1 MDDILKNKI
10 IKKMMEVFEYNNIHI
25 NHTYRVLDYAQDIS
39 VIEKGNPDIIV
50 LSAILHDIGIPA
62 CEKKYKSN
70 EGQLQE
76 IEGPP
81 IAKNI
86 LESLNLKEETIK
98 EVCGIVGSHH
108 SPGEIETINF
118 KIMWDADWLVN
129 LPDVYDIKDKKK
141 LAEIINKTFMTETGL
156 KKAKEFFL

>member
-10 IKKMMEVFEYNNIHI
+10 IRKMMEVFEYNNIHI

-39 VIEKGNPDIIV
+39 VIEKGNPDIV
-50 LSAILHDIGIPA
+50 VPSAILHDIGIPA
-62 CEKKYKSN
+62 CEKKYKSI

-81 IAKNI
+81 LAKNI

-141 LAEIINKTFMTETGL
+141 LAEIINKTFMTETGI

>member
-39 VIEKGNPDIIV
+39 AIEKGNPDIV
-50 LSAILHDIGIPA
+50 VPSAILHDIGIPA
-62 CEKKYKSN
+62 CEKKYKSF

-86 LESLNLKEETIK
+86 LEGLIIKEEIIK

-129 LPDVYDIKDKKK
+129 LPDVYDIKDRKK